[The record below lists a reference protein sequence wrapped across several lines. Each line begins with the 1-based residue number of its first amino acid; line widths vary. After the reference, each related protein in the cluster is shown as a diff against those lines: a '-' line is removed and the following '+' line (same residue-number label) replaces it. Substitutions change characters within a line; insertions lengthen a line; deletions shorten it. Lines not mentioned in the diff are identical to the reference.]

1 MWLPRSGFAV
11 VDNQVG
17 RVDYELFKVIAARK
31 SAQIGLYSPS
41 ERGNRASPPYWD
53 RFVVANTQ
61 LAVGT
66 SIIKKQ
72 ARTVIGP
79 SENFGVW

>member
-1 MWLPRSGFAV
+1 MWLPRSGFV
-11 VDNQVG
+11 VVANQVG
-17 RVDYELFKVIAARK
+17 RVDHELFKVIAARN

-41 ERGNRASPPYWD
+41 EHGNRASPRYRD

-66 SIIKKQ
+66 SIKKQ
-72 ARTVIGP
+72 ARTAIGH
-79 SENFGVW
+79 SENLGVC